1 MVLKYISHISTDS
14 INDETGVDIWFV
26 DKEQLDTLWKMDQH
40 ELRDALDCPG
50 YEDMEY
56 RELPGGNYLL
66 LVYGNDN
73 NVEEDE
79 EDEEGDWEDE
89 E

>member
-14 INDETGVDIWFV
+14 INDETGVDLWFV
-26 DKEQLDTLWKMDQH
+26 DKEQLDILWKMDQH
-40 ELRDALDCPG
+40 ELKDALDCPG

-73 NVEEDE
+73 NVEEE
-79 EDEEGDWEDE
+79 EDEEEDWEDE